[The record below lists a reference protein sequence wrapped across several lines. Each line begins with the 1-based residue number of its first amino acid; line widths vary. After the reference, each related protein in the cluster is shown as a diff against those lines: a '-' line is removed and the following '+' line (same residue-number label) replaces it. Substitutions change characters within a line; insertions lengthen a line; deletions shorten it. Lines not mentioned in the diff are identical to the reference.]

1 MTQNTCK
8 HKLKISDLK
17 TIYLTFRIMKISFFM
32 STSDFRIW
40 PHLFIADS
48 GDESGLFPV
57 AALFTG
63 ALLTIGLAVLLIV
76 FIALRKNREQ
86 VQTHDNGIKE
96 KHIGKWIFFYF
107 ALMKNFLDN

>member
-1 MTQNTCK
+1 
-8 HKLKISDLK
+8 
-17 TIYLTFRIMKISFFM
+17 MKISTFFFFVAVKFACPILM
-32 STSDFRIW
+32 YVY
-40 PHLFIADS
+40 FIADS

-86 VQTHDNGIKE
+86 VQTHENGIKE
-96 KHIGKWIFFYF
+96 KHIGECG
-107 ALMKNFLDN
+107 N